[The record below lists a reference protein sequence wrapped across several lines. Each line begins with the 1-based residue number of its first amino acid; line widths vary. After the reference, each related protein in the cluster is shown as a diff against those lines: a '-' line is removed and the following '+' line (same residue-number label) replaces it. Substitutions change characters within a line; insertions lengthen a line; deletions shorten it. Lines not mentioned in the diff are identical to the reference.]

1 LDAVTL
7 THGAED
13 PLSSHNEKKSVLNK
27 VKAKAKKIKDTIKKH
42 GQQVLDN
49 GNGHNNEI
57 HHTPDDDGDL
67 DDDKEIVQ
75 DREIH
80 QVPSM
85 FFSSLYII
93 SIRLC

>member
-1 LDAVTL
+1 
-7 THGAED
+7 
-13 PLSSHNEKKSVLNK
+13 

-57 HHTPDDDGDL
+57 QHTPDDDDY
-67 DDDKEIVQ
+67 KEIVQ
-75 DREIH
+75 DREVD